1 MAPVGKATINNQTNG
16 EITNVIKTTVEREMH
31 GALRCFDEVF
41 DLVKE
46 VLKEICVED
55 KQQLPRQWGERRAF
69 QEEETACAEDLRC
82 KGA

>member
-1 MAPVGKATINNQTNG
+1 MAPVEKATINNQTNG

-31 GALRCFDEVF
+31 GAMRCFDEVF

-46 VLKEICVED
+46 VLKEICIED
-55 KQQLPRQWGERRAF
+55 KQQLPRQWGERRAC
-69 QEEETACAEDLRC
+69 QEEEIACVEDLRC

>member
-1 MAPVGKATINNQTNG
+1 MD
-16 EITNVIKTTVEREMH
+16 
-31 GALRCFDEVF
+31 GALRYFVEVF

-46 VLKEICVED
+46 VLKEICIED

-69 QEEETACAEDLRC
+69 QEEEIACVEDLRC

>member
-1 MAPVGKATINNQTNG
+1 MAPVEKATINNQTNG

-31 GALRCFDEVF
+31 GAMRYLDEVF

-46 VLKEICVED
+46 VLKEICIED

-69 QEEETACAEDLRC
+69 QEEEIACVEDLRC

>member
-1 MAPVGKATINNQTNG
+1 MAPVEKATINNQTNG
-16 EITNVIKTTVEREMH
+16 EITNVIKTTGEREMH
-31 GALRCFDEVF
+31 GAMRYFDEVF

-46 VLKEICVED
+46 VLKEICIED

-69 QEEETACAEDLRC
+69 QEEEIACVEDLRC